1 MESNAP
7 EWARI
12 LSREDWAFVKRLLL
26 ASGSLKEVA
35 AGYGIS
41 YPTVRARLDVLIE
54 KVKSVDEANPV
65 DAFTLLVQSLVIEG
79 RLEKEAARA
88 LLKAH
93 QHNNK
98 KSL

>member
-7 EWARI
+7 EWTRV
-12 LSREDWAFVKRLLL
+12 LSQEDWAFVKRLLL

-54 KVKSVDEANPV
+54 KVKVVDEANPV
-65 DAFTLLVQSLVIEG
+65 DPFTLLIQSLVIEG

-88 LLKAH
+88 LLKEH
-93 QHNNK
+93 QQSMR
-98 KSL
+98 KST